1 MKKQKICIIGGGL
14 TGLIT
19 AATLSNLNL
28 DIDIISENSNQIINS
43 CRTTAISQENY
54 NFLENLKFSKKI
66 FWPCSEMKLYIDNE
80 NKFLKVF
87 EVNKT
92 TTKNKKVFYMVE
104 NKKLMSDL
112 NRIIKFSKSTK
123 LLVKKKISK
132 IINTNLLKGIKLEK
146 KINSHYNLIIVC
158 TGNNSQ
164 LTKNFINEEFYRHS
178 YDELAITTIL
188 KHEYIDNLVAR
199 QIFSDE
205 EILALLPISNNKT
218 SVVLSIKK
226 NFSKRKINNILLRK
240 KIKFYA
246 NNFFK
251 KIEFNSNF
259 EIKELNLSIR
269 KKYHNERVLLF
280 GDALHSVHPL
290 TGQGTNMTLRDL
302 KILKQ
307 ILNNKINLGLDI
319 GSDDVLS
326 EFERIAKAKNFA
338 YSLGIDFIRKSFKL
352 KKKSLKIFRNRIML
366 EINKNNVLKNIFFN
380 IANKGLRF

>member
-1 MKKQKICIIGGGL
+1 MNRQKICIIGGGL
-14 TGLIT
+14 TGLMT

-28 DIDIISENSNQIINS
+28 DIDIITENSNQIINS

-54 NFLENLKFSKKI
+54 NFLEELKFSKKN
-66 FWPCSEMKLYIDNE
+66 FWSCSKMKLYIDNE

-92 TTKNKKVFYMVE
+92 NTKNKKIFYMVE
-104 NKKLMSDL
+104 NKKLISDL
-112 NRIIKFSKSTK
+112 NKLIKLSKSTK
-123 LLVKKKISK
+123 LLVKKKNLE
-132 IINTNLLKGIKLEK
+132 IINTNLLKGIKFEK
-146 KINSHYNLIIVC
+146 KINSQYNLIIVC

-164 LTKNFINEEFYRHS
+164 LTKNFINGEIYKHS

-188 KHEYIDNLVAR
+188 KHEHLDNSVAR

-205 EILALLPISNNKT
+205 AILALLPISNNKT

-226 NFSKRKINNILLRK
+226 NHSKEKINNTMLRK

-246 NNFFK
+246 RDFLK

-259 EIKELNLSIR
+259 EMKELNLSIR
-269 KKYHNERVLLF
+269 KKYHSKRVLLF
-280 GDALHSVHPL
+280 GDALHLVHPL
-290 TGQGTNMTLRDL
+290 AGQGTNMTLRDL
-302 KILKQ
+302 KVLKK

-326 EFERIAKAKNFA
+326 EFEKMTKAKNFA
-338 YSLGIDFIRKSFKL
+338 YSLGIDFIRKSFKF
-352 KKKSLKIFRNRIML
+352 KKKPLKSFRNRIMI
-366 EINKNNVLKNIFFN
+366 EINKNNILKNIFFN